1 MAVYEATTET
11 FDELLD
17 TDFAVVDFYG
27 TFCGPC
33 KMLAP
38 IFEAASEDFLALRF
52 IKVNVDH
59 NKELGD
65 RFGIVGVPTLYFFRN
80 GERVHEAFGYM
91 PREQLN
97 NHIAKMLYG
106 E

>member
-17 TDFAVVDFYG
+17 TDYAVVDFYG

-33 KMLAP
+33 KALLP
-38 IFEAASEDFLALRF
+38 IYEAASDDFLVLRF

-59 NKELGD
+59 HQKLQE
-65 RFGIVGVPTLYFFRN
+65 RFDITGVPTLLFFRN
-80 GERVHEAFGYM
+80 GQYVHKATGYM
-91 PREQLN
+91 PREILN
-97 NHIAKMLYG
+97 GHIAKLLYD
-106 E
+106 